1 MHRWFA
7 VVLLLTVTPHLPAE
21 ERRLLDWL
29 ASLPSHGLSV
39 SDQDWLILSTSPS
52 PAQLQAITT
61 KYARYLDTGQVDRHL
76 YQPGWQIPDVPV
88 LSPEQQRIEI
98 NQLYLTQSAI
108 PQYET
113 LREAMARLQYWLKD
127 ARRLF
132 PDDLVIYKGDQHIA
146 IPLLNAWLRDL
157 DLAHDLPD
165 DHYSESHLEAL
176 TKVQERYN
184 LGPDGRLGPMTRQAL
199 VAITHDR
206 IRTLKVNLERLRWL
220 PRALPEQHVWV
231 DIAGYEVI
239 WMNDGR
245 EAGRYRAI
253 SGMPNRQTPIFQGDI
268 ENVIVN
274 PVWKVPHS
282 LAAYDLLRKE
292 KKTPGFLK
300 QEGFRVYESWDDSA
314 PEVPIDRIDFKH
326 QVEREF
332 RYRLEQQPGPKNRL
346 GRYKINLPN
355 KLGIY
360 LHDTHKPELFDEDD
374 RSLSSG
380 CTRVEGIAQ
389 LVSQMVT
396 PQGMQAEWRVLA
408 GSSDTE
414 KLVLKQKIPVF
425 FVYFTAWPD
434 ENGRVRF
441 RDDIY
446 QLDNALESRF

>member
-7 VVLLLTVTPHLPAE
+7 VVLLLTFTSHLPAE

-39 SDQDWLILSTSPS
+39 SHQDWLVLSTSPS
-52 PAQLQAITT
+52 PEQLQAITT
-61 KYARYLDTGQVDRHL
+61 KYARYLDTGWLERRL
-76 YQPGWQIPDVPV
+76 YQPGWQIPDIPQ
-88 LSPEQQRIEI
+88 LSPEQHRIEI

-108 PQYET
+108 PQYEV

-127 ARRLF
+127 AQRLF
-132 PDDLVIYKGDQHIA
+132 PDELVIYAGDQHIT

-165 DHYSESHLEAL
+165 DHYSEAHLDAL

-199 VAITHDR
+199 IAITHDR

-239 WMNDGR
+239 WVNDGR

-253 SGMPNRQTPIFQGDI
+253 SGMPNRQTPVFQESI
-268 ENVIVN
+268 ESVTVN

-292 KKTPGFLK
+292 KRSPGFLK
-300 QEGFRVYESWDDSA
+300 QEGFRVYESWDYRA
-314 PEVPIDRIDFKH
+314 PEVAIDRINF
-326 QVEREF
+326 QRLTSIEF
-332 RYRLEQQPGPKNRL
+332 RYRLEQQPGPENRL

-360 LHDTHKPELFDEDD
+360 LHDTHKPELFDKND

-380 CTRVEGIAQ
+380 CTRVQGIEQ
-389 LVSQMVT
+389 LVHQIVT
-396 PQGMQAEWRVLA
+396 PQGLSADWLA
-408 GSSDTE
+408 LKVSPSTE
-414 KLVLKQKIPVF
+414 KLVLPQSVPVF

-434 ENGRVRF
+434 ATGRVRF

>member
-7 VVLLLTVTPHLPAE
+7 VVLLLTFTSHLPAE

-29 ASLPSHGLSV
+29 ASLPSHGLAV
-39 SDQDWLILSTSPS
+39 SHQDWLVLSTSPS
-52 PAQLQAITT
+52 SEQLQTITT
-61 KYARYLDTGQVDRHL
+61 KYARYLDTGWLERRL
-76 YQPGWQIPDVPV
+76 YQPGWQIPDIPL
-88 LSPEQQRIEI
+88 LSPEQTRVEI
-98 NQLYLTQSAI
+98 NQLYLAQSAI
-108 PQYET
+108 PQYEV
-113 LREAMARLQYWLKD
+113 LREAMVRLEYWLKD
-127 ARRLF
+127 AQRLF
-132 PDDLVIYKGDQHIA
+132 PDDLVIYAGDQHIA
-146 IPLLNAWLRDL
+146 IPQLNAWLRDL
-157 DLAHDLPD
+157 DLAHGLPD
-165 DHYSESHLEAL
+165 DQYSEAHLDAL
-176 TKVQERYN
+176 TKVQKRYN

-199 VAITHDR
+199 IAITHDR

-220 PRALPEQHVWV
+220 PRTLPEQHVWV

-239 WMNDGR
+239 WVNDGR

-253 SGMPNRQTPIFQGDI
+253 SGMPNRQTPIFQESI
-268 ENVIVN
+268 ESVTVN

-300 QEGFRVYESWDDSA
+300 REGFKVYESWDDRA
-314 PEVPIDRIDFKH
+314 PEVAIDRIDFQR

-332 RYRLEQQPGPKNRL
+332 RYRLEQQPGPENRL

-360 LHDTHKPELFDEDD
+360 LHDTHKPELFDKDI

-380 CTRVEGIAQ
+380 CTRVQGIAQ
-389 LVSQMVT
+389 LVHQIVT
-396 PQGMQAEWRVLA
+396 TQGLSADWLA
-408 GSSDTE
+408 LAASSSTE
-414 KLVLKQKIPVF
+414 KLVLPQSVPVF

-434 ENGRVRF
+434 ATGRVRF

-446 QLDNALESRF
+446 QLDNALQSRF